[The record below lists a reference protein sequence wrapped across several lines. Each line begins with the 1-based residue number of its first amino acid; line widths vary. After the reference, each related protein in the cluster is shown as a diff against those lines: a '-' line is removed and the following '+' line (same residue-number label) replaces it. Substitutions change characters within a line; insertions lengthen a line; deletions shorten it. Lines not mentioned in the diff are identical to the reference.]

1 MSKKVTKGDQFVN
14 KANLGKVTDDF
25 IKFYYNNWMTNV
37 NALFA
42 HPMWK
47 NYTFINVEGS
57 KLTPQQTIQYHK
69 GFEKCHFQMGGY
81 QFVPDGSRR
90 VDIMAKGKMTKGGIT
105 KTLVQTFALIEV
117 KGSFYLKSTQIYFI

>member
-1 MSKKVTKGDQFVN
+1 MSKVTKGDQFVN
-14 KANLGKVTDDF
+14 TANLKKVTNDF
-25 IKFYYNNWMTNV
+25 IKFYYSNLITNV
-37 NALFA
+37 DALLS

-47 NYTFINVEGS
+47 SFTFINVEGS
-57 KLTPQQTIQYHK
+57 KLSPKQTIQYYK
-69 GFEKCHFQMGGY
+69 GFEGSHYQIEGY

>member
-1 MSKKVTKGDQFVN
+1 MAKKITKGDQFVN
-14 KANLGKVTDDF
+14 KADLGKVTDDF
-25 IKFYYNNWMTNV
+25 IKFYYSNWMMNV

-47 NYTFINVEGS
+47 NYTYINVEGS
-57 KLTPQQTIQYHK
+57 KLNPQQTIQYHK
-69 GFEKCHFQMGGY
+69 GFQGSHFQMEGY

-90 VDIMAKGKMTKGGIT
+90 VDIMVKGKMTKGGIT
-105 KTLVQTFALIEV
+105 KTLVQTFALVEV